1 MGQTVKLRRSA
12 ISGKIPINSQLQ
24 LGELSMN
31 TTDGKI
37 FLSKSGSNGPS
48 VEEVI
53 ITNTQNFGNID
64 LVGDLTA
71 TNISSSFIGDG
82 GGLYNIPAS
91 GVTGLS
97 LDRIASSTSTASI
110 DADGLHINTDT
121 TVTGSLTATEFTGS
135 GLGLTNVP
143 IKISGSDEGSTSIDS
158 TFTRIKFDDSTGIK
172 ISGTTGGDAVVY
184 LSGVAAESES
194 SEGRTAKLEVTSATS
209 TWTLNHNL
217 NEKHP
222 SIEVFDSNDEVII
235 PQKIEATSVNQVV
248 VSFASPQT
256 GRSEERRVGKE
267 CRSRWSPYH

>member
-53 ITNTQNFGNID
+53 ITNTQNFGSID
-64 LVGDLTA
+64 IVGSISGSFLTG
-71 TNISSSFIGDG
+71 SFIGDG
-82 GGLYNIPAS
+82 SGLYNIPAT

-121 TVTGSLTATEFTGS
+121 TVTGSLTAT
-135 GLGLTNVP
+135 
-143 IKISGSDEGSTSIDS
+143 
-158 TFTRIKFDDSTGIK
+158 
-172 ISGTTGGDAVVY
+172 
-184 LSGVAAESES
+184 
-194 SEGRTAKLEVTSATS
+194 
-209 TWTLNHNL
+209 
-217 NEKHP
+217 
-222 SIEVFDSNDEVII
+222 
-235 PQKIEATSVNQVV
+235 
-248 VSFASPQT
+248 
-256 GRSEERRVGKE
+256 
-267 CRSRWSPYH
+267 